1 MPSYLGI
8 YKLFGWLTSDEE
20 TKRDDLIVHLVVGL
34 KQGAMLMGSPFW
46 GGWWI
51 DPDNSYWQE

>member
-34 KQGAMLMGSPFW
+34 KQGAMLMGSPF
-46 GGWWI
+46 
-51 DPDNSYWQE
+51 